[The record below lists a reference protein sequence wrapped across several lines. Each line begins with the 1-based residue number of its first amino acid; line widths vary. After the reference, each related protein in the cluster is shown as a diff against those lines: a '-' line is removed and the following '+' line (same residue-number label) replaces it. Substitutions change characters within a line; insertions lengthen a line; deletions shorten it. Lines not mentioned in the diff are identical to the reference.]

1 MKLHTLLIV
10 GFVFVMAGCTEKD
23 QAVPEAAD
31 EAQAPPPVAEAPPMK
46 VEEWRKAEFLE
57 HMHRH
62 ADYLDNLNIA
72 LAEGDIVA
80 AMTPAYWVS
89 RHDSVEG
96 VPAEWQQYLDGMRAA
111 SLAVEKSTDLDSAR
125 TAAEQITVQCQ
136 GCHAAAGVLAE

>member
-10 GFVFVMAGCTEKD
+10 GFAFVITGCTEKD

-31 EAQAPPPVAEAPPMK
+31 EAQASPTAAEAPPTK

-57 HMHRH
+57 HMHKH

-89 RHDSVEG
+89 RHDAVEG

-111 SLAVEKSTDLDSAR
+111 SLAVEKSNDLDSAG
-125 TAAEQITVQCQ
+125 TAAEQITEQCQ
-136 GCHAAAGVLAE
+136 GCHAAAGVIAE